1 MFGYW
6 AFVLVDGVTIAAQ
19 SSILQCRVRC
29 EERDELS
36 HLTSD
41 AACDVGSSGPAES
54 HVKKHVR

>member
-1 MFGYW
+1 M
-6 AFVLVDGVTIAAQ
+6 LVDGMTIAAQ